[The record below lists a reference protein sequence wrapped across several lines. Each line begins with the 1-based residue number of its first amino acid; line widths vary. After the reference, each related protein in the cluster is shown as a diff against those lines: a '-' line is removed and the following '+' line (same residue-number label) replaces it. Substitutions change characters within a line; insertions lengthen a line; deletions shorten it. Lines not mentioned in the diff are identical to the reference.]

1 MTFAVSFF
9 FLMIRRP
16 PRSTLFPYT
25 TLFRSAVGVGLQGL
39 DVGMELEV
47 VERVFA
53 VPLQEADGGGALAK
67 EPEDAE
73 RDVVLVGA
81 HHLDAAAVGL
91 QDGGIVQAN
100 AVRLGQLRLL
110 VGIDGAHVKPRVAA
124 AENPNERLGPT
135 AVLAG
140 GGLEGREVDGPRE
153 PASDGGRLQGPGERA

>member
-1 MTFAVSFF
+1 
-9 FLMIRRP
+9 
-16 PRSTLFPYT
+16 
-25 TLFRSAVGVGLQGL
+25 
-39 DVGMELEV
+39 MELEV

-53 VPLQEADGGGALAK
+53 VPLQEAYGGGALAK

-110 VGIDGAHVKPRVAA
+110 VGIDGAHVKERVAA
-124 AENPNERLGPT
+124 AENLDERLGPT
-135 AVLAG
+135 AVLVG
-140 GGLEGREVDGPRE
+140 SVREVRELDVPRDRARDGV
-153 PASDGGRLQGPGERA
+153 RLQGRGERALAGQVE